1 MADNLWDMSC
11 RVCQIDCRLGA
22 MSTFFGLGKDA
33 RAIDDGKAQG
43 TDTDAAEQSEQS
55 DEAGFSVSWT
65 CCVEGAFNALTA
77 GFRKSQLVS
86 LKEMS
91 FAQTHAC
98 HIEKVLLESLCYGN
112 STLSLTPCRGCGP
125 VEL

>member
-1 MADNLWDMSC
+1 MNLVDILLEMSC
-11 RVCQIDCRLGA
+11 RVCQNCRLGA

-55 DEAGFSVSWT
+55 DEAGLVSVSWT
-65 CCVEGAFNALTA
+65 CCVEGAFNAGRFSKCVSSLHYHVLFFLNTCP
-77 GFRKSQLVS
+77 RKSQLLS

-91 FAQTHAC
+91 LAQTH
-98 HIEKVLLESLCYGN
+98 L
-112 STLSLTPCRGCGP
+112 PR
-125 VEL
+125 

>member
-1 MADNLWDMSC
+1 MNLADNLLERSC

-65 CCVEGAFNALTA
+65 
-77 GFRKSQLVS
+77 
-86 LKEMS
+86 
-91 FAQTHAC
+91 
-98 HIEKVLLESLCYGN
+98 
-112 STLSLTPCRGCGP
+112 
-125 VEL
+125 